1 MSGFVSEICGANKNG
16 VIKIMLTLKKIV
28 SKESESKTC
37 LRKSEILSWII
48 RCTYHLRW
56 RILKLVTTLHLAASS
71 PLGAVVQIDRR

>member
-37 LRKSEILSWII
+37 LRKSETLSWII
-48 RCTYHLRW
+48 RCTYIIHHYIHTLILLVGVW
-56 RILKLVTTLHLAASS
+56 R
-71 PLGAVVQIDRR
+71 GWWG